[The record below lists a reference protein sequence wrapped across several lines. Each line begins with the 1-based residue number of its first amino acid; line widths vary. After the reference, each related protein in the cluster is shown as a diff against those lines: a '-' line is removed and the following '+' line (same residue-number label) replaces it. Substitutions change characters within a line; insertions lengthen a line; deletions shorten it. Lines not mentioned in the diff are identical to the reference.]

1 MAATTDQAAS
11 SSMSQ
16 CAYHVFLS
24 FRGKDIRK
32 TFIDHLHTALE
43 QAGIHSFRDDDE
55 IEKGEDIESELG
67 RAIQQSRV
75 SVIVFS
81 KNYASSGWCLD
92 ELVNILVRRKTSGQ
106 VVLPVFYDADPA
118 HVMNQT
124 GTFGEAFARHEEEA
138 NAETDERKKEWMD
151 RVKRWKEALVEVV
164 NLGEKILQSNSF
176 EHESLFIQEIVQ
188 EIGKKLNRTVFMVA
202 QYPVGL
208 DRRVKKINLW
218 LQDGSSDAVIGV
230 IHGMGGMGKTTIAKT
245 IYNLNFERFK
255 YRSFLADIRE
265 ASKRPNGLVRLQ
277 TQLLEDILKGRK
289 QKIQSVDDG
298 IIKMKNAICGRKVF
312 IVLDDVDQLD
322 QLNAVFGMQDW
333 LYPGSK
339 VIVTTRNERLIKAH
353 GTCKMFKVDQMD
365 NKESFDLFCWHAFGK
380 ARPDEGYMELSL
392 NVLQYCGGI
401 PLALR
406 VLGSSLRGR
415 SVVVWESALKKLEA
429 IPNNDVLETLAVSF
443 ESLQDDLDKKLF
455 LHIACFFVGKDK
467 DYIVK
472 VLDECELYPT
482 VGIHSLVDR
491 CFITIDDGNKLKMH
505 QLIQDMAKE
514 IIRKESPEEPGRRS
528 LLCHEKD
535 SHYVLTTKTGTD
547 RIQGLILD
555 MDMVMEENSQG
566 TNFNVNNRKRHH
578 VQDNPERSILPYQG
592 NAPKRHRIGFF
603 SWQPIATA
611 LTKLFLVPDEVNLTT
626 DAFSMMHNLK
636 LLKLNYVQVGGS
648 YYEFPKEVRWLCWH
662 GFALKY
668 IPSDFPLESLVS
680 LDMQKSS
687 LKQLWKGTK
696 SLRSLKFLNLSYSY
710 SLTTTPDFSG
720 LPSLER
726 LALKY
731 CTSLV
736 KVHESIGDLE
746 KLVYLN
752 LRSCEKLSVLP
763 RGISCLKSL
772 EKLILSGCSML
783 QRLPMELEKMESL
796 TVLRADGTAVNQSCF
811 ATRKGDSWREL
822 FWSTVPKP
830 SKNVDLPLFS
840 LPCTLVKLR
849 LGECG
854 LSDNTMPKDF
864 SGLPSLLEMDLSL
877 NPITSLSD
885 SIKSLTMLKSLFLDK
900 CTSLQSLPELPSSLK
915 EIIISE
921 CKSLKRMVMASSMLI
936 SMDFKLLDGCNR
948 LTNIDG
954 LFKLELIGN
963 FDAKIIDKL
972 GFVNL
977 ESMGTVE
984 VELCNQ
990 LTSTRQK
997 LPLQGLLEFG
1007 IFSTFLPGSR
1017 VPDSFSYKSTG
1028 SFTSFTV
1035 PWFFNLKILGLRLC
1049 VAYLHS
1055 DRHKDG
1061 RFYEFYMKITNN
1073 TKGLEWTYGP
1083 TFYGNEPEDILW
1095 LSHWSVR
1102 NQFQGGDEVNV
1113 SMVVG
1118 YGFQVR
1124 ELGIDVM
1131 YDQEQSSSQSDG
1143 EKDVIQHR
1151 TCSFY
1156 QNVLDG
1162 DLSLYQRREGVYVLS
1177 HYGLYP
1183 EFYTCQDSPDERWDD
1198 PTVYDPSI
1206 WRPIFSPGEEEEDEE
1221 NEDSDEDF

>member
-55 IEKGEDIESELG
+55 IEKGEDIESELR

-92 ELVNILVRRKTSGQ
+92 ELVNILQQRKTTGQ
-106 VVLPVFYDADPA
+106 VVLPVFYDADPS

-138 NAETDERKKEWMD
+138 NMENDERKKEWMD
-151 RVKRWKEALVEVV
+151 RMKRWKEALTEVV
-164 NLGEKILQSNSF
+164 NLGRKILQSNAF
-176 EHESLFIQEIVQ
+176 EHESLFTQEIVQ

-208 DRRVKKINLW
+208 DWRVEKINLW

-289 QKIQSVDDG
+289 QKIQSIDDG
-298 IIKMKNAICGRKVF
+298 IIKIKNAICGRKVF
-312 IVLDDVDQLD
+312 VVLDDVDQLD

-339 VIVTTRNERLIKAH
+339 IIITTRNERLIKAR

-365 NKESFDLFCWHAFGK
+365 NKESFELFCWHAFGK

-392 NVLQYCGGI
+392 NALQYCGGV
-401 PLALR
+401 PLALQ
-406 VLGSSLRGR
+406 VLGSSLHGR
-415 SVVVWESALKKLEA
+415 SVAVWESALKKLKA
-429 IPNNDVLETLAVSF
+429 IPNNDVLETLAASF

-467 DYIVK
+467 DYTVK

-491 CFITIDDGNKLKMH
+491 CLITIDDGRKLRMH

-528 LLCHEKD
+528 FLCHEKD
-535 SHYVLTTKTGTD
+535 SCYVLSTKTGTD
-547 RIQGLILD
+547 RIQGLILN
-555 MDMVMEENSQG
+555 MDMVMEENSPG

-592 NAPKRHRIGFF
+592 NPPKRHQIDFF

-611 LTKLFLVPDEVNLTT
+611 LTKLFPVPDEVNLST
-626 DAFSMMHNLK
+626 DAFAMMHNLK
-636 LLKLNYVQVGGS
+636 LLKLNHVQVSGS
-648 YYEFPKEVRWLCWH
+648 YNEFPKEVRWLCWH

-696 SLRSLKFLNLSYSY
+696 
-710 SLTTTPDFSG
+710 
-720 LPSLER
+720 
-726 LALKY
+726 
-731 CTSLV
+731 
-736 KVHESIGDLE
+736 
-746 KLVYLN
+746 
-752 LRSCEKLSVLP
+752 
-763 RGISCLKSL
+763 
-772 EKLILSGCSML
+772 
-783 QRLPMELEKMESL
+783 
-796 TVLRADGTAVNQSCF
+796 
-811 ATRKGDSWREL
+811 
-822 FWSTVPKP
+822 
-830 SKNVDLPLFS
+830 
-840 LPCTLVKLR
+840 
-849 LGECG
+849 
-854 LSDNTMPKDF
+854 
-864 SGLPSLLEMDLSL
+864 
-877 NPITSLSD
+877 
-885 SIKSLTMLKSLFLDK
+885 
-900 CTSLQSLPELPSSLK
+900 
-915 EIIISE
+915 
-921 CKSLKRMVMASSMLI
+921 
-936 SMDFKLLDGCNR
+936 
-948 LTNIDG
+948 
-954 LFKLELIGN
+954 LELIGN
-963 FDAKIIDKL
+963 FDAQIIDKL
-972 GFVNL
+972 GLVNL

-984 VELCNQ
+984 VELCNR

-997 LPLQGLLEFG
+997 LPIQGLLEFG

-1017 VPDSFSYKSTG
+1017 VPDSFSHKSTG
-1028 SFTSFTV
+1028 SSTSFTV

-1055 DRHKDG
+1055 DRHKGG

-1113 SMVVG
+1113 SVVVG

-1143 EKDVIQHR
+1143 EKEVIQHR
-1151 TCSFY
+1151 TCSVY
-1156 QNVLDG
+1156 GNVLDG
-1162 DLSLYQRREGVYVLS
+1162 DLSLYQLNEGAYVLC
-1177 HYGLYP
+1177 HHDLYHP
-1183 EFYTCQDSPDERWDD
+1183 FYSSEDFSDDESWGD
-1198 PTVYDPSI
+1198 PTVKDPSI
-1206 WRPIFSPGEEEEDEE
+1206 WPPIFSTDEEEEGEE
-1221 NEDSDEDF
+1221 YEDSDEDF